1 MNKNSCYVYYKST
14 VLPSMKKDKTY
25 TVMCAIDMTSRG
37 IVHAVCT
44 CPAGTSE
51 SCVHVS
57 DLLHTLECLYE
68 SPKNALLAGSAVGE
82 PKTSQCTWLKPRKR
96 KVAAT
101 NAHDMT
107 YVKHEY
113 GKKRKRKA
121 WTADFDP
128 RPPQARALA
137 TADSARQILF
147 DGLKKSGTCAELLL
161 Q

>member
-1 MNKNSCYVYYKST
+1 
-14 VLPSMKKDKTY
+14 
-25 TVMCAIDMTSRG
+25 MCITREHAIDMTSRG
-37 IVHAVCT
+37 IVYAVCT
-44 CPAGTSE
+44 CPAGASE

-57 DLLHTLECLYE
+57 ALLHALECLYE

-82 PKTSQCTWLKPRKR
+82 PKTSMQCTWLKPRKR

-113 GKKRKRKA
+113 GKKRKRKS

-128 RPPQARALA
+128 RPPQARAVVHWPLLILLGKFYLV
-137 TADSARQILF
+137 DSEIRDLCRTSPSIGHEQSHL
-147 DGLKKSGTCAELLL
+147 
-161 Q
+161 

>member
-1 MNKNSCYVYYKST
+1 MGDTTNYVIFLNIRVYYKST

-57 DLLHTLECLYE
+57 ALLHALECLYE

-82 PKTSQCTWLKPRKR
+82 PIRRLCNVRGLNLAK
-96 KVAAT
+96 
-101 NAHDMT
+101 
-107 YVKHEY
+107 
-113 GKKRKRKA
+113 GK
-121 WTADFDP
+121 
-128 RPPQARALA
+128 L
-137 TADSARQILF
+137 RQQMHMI
-147 DGLKKSGTCAELLL
+147 
-161 Q
+161 